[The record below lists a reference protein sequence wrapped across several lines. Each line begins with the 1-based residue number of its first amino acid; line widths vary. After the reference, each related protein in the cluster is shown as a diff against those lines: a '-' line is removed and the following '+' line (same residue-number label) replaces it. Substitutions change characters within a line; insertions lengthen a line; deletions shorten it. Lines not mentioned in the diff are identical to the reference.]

1 MQRVLRASD
10 GAVGVRDEAGENC
23 PDDGSPLWRVS
34 ERDAGNELADRAH
47 EYLER
52 AMAAESERDEAR
64 AELEEIETALVAA
77 GQYRVVG
84 DDTTRAGRIAWL
96 KEDCRRLH
104 KEKLDVIYGE
114 GGRNSLRAL
123 IARAVEA
130 IEPFNALTPS
140 DADRPDNAVVQI
152 PAYLSELRR
161 LATLAADLRKAREGA

>member
-1 MQRVLRASD
+1 M
-10 GAVGVRDEAGENC
+10 
-23 PDDGSPLWRVS
+23 
-34 ERDAGNELADRAH
+34 
-47 EYLER
+47 
-52 AMAAESERDEAR
+52 
-64 AELEEIETALVAA
+64 
-77 GQYRVVG
+77 G